1 MAGGTQMAAVN
12 GRKVVEEIA
21 EGVHER
27 QREATVS

>member
-1 MAGGTQMAAVN
+1 MAAVN

-21 EGVHER
+21 EGAHER

>member
-1 MAGGTQMAAVN
+1 MAAVN

-21 EGVHER
+21 EEVHER